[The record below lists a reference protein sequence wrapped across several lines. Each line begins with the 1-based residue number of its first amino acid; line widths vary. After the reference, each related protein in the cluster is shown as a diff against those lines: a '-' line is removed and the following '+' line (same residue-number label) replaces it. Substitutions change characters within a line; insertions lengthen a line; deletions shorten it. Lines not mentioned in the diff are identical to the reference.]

1 MLSDALR
8 FATVVVIDDMAPNLR
23 LLESSLKA
31 FGLRQVHAFS
41 NSGEGLEWL
50 QRNHWDLLL
59 LDLDMPAPNGFEIL
73 QQLAGRD
80 RNAAPVIIV
89 TALSGVEDR
98 LRGLELVANDYIC
111 KPLDLPELLLR
122 VRNNLQL
129 SLASQALQHER
140 DQLEARVEQ
149 RNAQLHES
157 YQAVIRSLGRAACYK
172 DNETGSHI
180 LRIGESAALIAR
192 ALGLEPDFVERLRL
206 AAPMHDVGKIGIPD
220 AILGKPGA
228 FTPAEREI
236 MNHHARIG
244 YEILF
249 DEQRS
254 QLTDLAA
261 EIALYHHERWDGG
274 GYPQGLKGEDIP
286 LAARIVALS
295 DVYDA
300 LRSPRPYKSAWSAEA
315 AQAYILE
322 QSGKQFDPQLVTVM
336 ASLFTQLEDLIA
348 RLADDDSDDLGELR
362 HNLQV
367 AAAGSES

>member
-98 LRGLELVANDYIC
+98 RRGLELGANDYIC

-140 DQLEARVEQ
+140 DQLEARVER
-149 RNAQLHES
+149 RNA
-157 YQAVIRSLGRAACYK
+157 
-172 DNETGSHI
+172 
-180 LRIGESAALIAR
+180 
-192 ALGLEPDFVERLRL
+192 
-206 AAPMHDVGKIGIPD
+206 
-220 AILGKPGA
+220 
-228 FTPAEREI
+228 
-236 MNHHARIG
+236 
-244 YEILF
+244 
-249 DEQRS
+249 
-254 QLTDLAA
+254 
-261 EIALYHHERWDGG
+261 
-274 GYPQGLKGEDIP
+274 
-286 LAARIVALS
+286 
-295 DVYDA
+295 
-300 LRSPRPYKSAWSAEA
+300 
-315 AQAYILE
+315 
-322 QSGKQFDPQLVTVM
+322 
-336 ASLFTQLEDLIA
+336 
-348 RLADDDSDDLGELR
+348 
-362 HNLQV
+362 
-367 AAAGSES
+367 